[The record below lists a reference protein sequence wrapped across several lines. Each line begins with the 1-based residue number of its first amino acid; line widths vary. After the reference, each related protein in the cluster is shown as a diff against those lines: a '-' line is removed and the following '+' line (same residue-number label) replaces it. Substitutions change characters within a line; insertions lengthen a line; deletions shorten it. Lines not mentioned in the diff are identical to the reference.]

1 MSTSTQRVHH
11 ESPAEAEGEA
21 ARWLAYL
28 VDHGRYEW
36 ERVEPLQLKAQPTP
50 NLPCRLLGISGEN
63 PNGGYSPL
71 FMLMAGKRRRRRYW
85 QYITREAASGEIR
98 LPQQALEDIEWVVDA
113 LVLSADLPPP
123 PDADSSPLLISG
135 RMLVE
140 PTPFDEFTVD
150 ALLTET
156 EDALND
162 LGSEIDV
169 DAFLTVLEELAY
181 NAIQHSGK
189 NGGLFALD
197 LVDDQ
202 LVGRVEDSGVGI
214 KSTMSRNYP
223 DISEEDA
230 LLRAFAGGGTSTG
243 FSGRG
248 GGLYLTLRY
257 TMQVLGCLISLFT
270 NEVAYMGL
278 DGEGKVVASSG
289 FSHQGVLVEVMVPL
303 PRADQSL

>member
-1 MSTSTQRVHH
+1 
-11 ESPAEAEGEA
+11 
-21 ARWLAYL
+21 
-28 VDHGRYEW
+28 
-36 ERVEPLQLKAQPTP
+36 
-50 NLPCRLLGISGEN
+50 
-63 PNGGYSPL
+63 
-71 FMLMAGKRRRRRYW
+71 
-85 QYITREAASGEIR
+85 
-98 LPQQALEDIEWVVDA
+98 
-113 LVLSADLPPP
+113 
-123 PDADSSPLLISG
+123 
-135 RMLVE
+135 MLVE